1 MPPTDTAALVESL
14 YIHEFRRVFST
25 LARLL
30 GDWDL
35 AEEAVHEAFAV
46 AVENWTANGVPAQPV
61 SWLVSTGRFKAIDLL
76 RSKGRLNKHAEQIVN
91 RIASIDRRNQE
102 KEEHNIED
110 DRLRLIFA
118 CCHPSIDYQVQVPL
132 TLREVCGLTT
142 EEIAS
147 AFLVPT
153 PTMAQ
158 RIVRGKK
165 KIQAA
170 GIPIEIPSEEELPDR
185 LHAVLSVVY
194 LVYNEGYSA
203 SRGDV
208 PVRCE
213 LTQESIRLCRL
224 IIELMP
230 DPEAMGLLAL
240 MLLQEARRVT
250 RVDEQGDIV
259 LLEDQDRSK
268 WDQEL
273 IQEGLLWI
281 QRATT
286 HRRLGP
292 FQAQAWIGSFHATAS
307 KPAETNW
314 PEIIRWYGI
323 LQAIAPSPVV
333 ELNRAVAIAM
343 KAGPEAGLREID
355 RILSTGDLNH
365 YHLLHAARADLYRRL
380 GDWEQATLCYEKAL
394 TLVQQTAEKRFLERR
409 LLEVTAAKKASEN
422 PSVEMSNRADA
433 DRP

>member
-1 MPPTDTAALVESL
+1 MPPTDPAALVESL
-14 YIHEFRRVFST
+14 YVGEFRRVFST

-46 AVENWTANGVPAQPV
+46 AVEQWTTNGIPAQPV
-61 SWLVSTGRFKAIDLL
+61 SWLISTGRFKAIDLL
-76 RSKGRLNKHAEQIVN
+76 RSKGRLNKHAEQIAS
-91 RIASIDRRNQE
+91 RIESIERRNQE
-102 KEEHNIED
+102 KGDHNIED

-118 CCHPSIDYQVQVPL
+118 CCHPSIDYHVQVPL

-153 PTMAQ
+153 STMAQ

-170 GIPIEIPSEEELPDR
+170 KIPLEIPSEEELPDR

-203 SRGDV
+203 SRGDTL
-208 PVRCE
+208 VRGD
-213 LTQESIRLCRL
+213 LTREAIRLCRL

-240 MLLQEARRVT
+240 MLLQESRRST
-250 RVDEQGDIV
+250 RVDSQGDIV
-259 LLEDQDRSK
+259 LLEEQDRTR
-268 WDQEL
+268 WDTGL

-281 QRATT
+281 RRGAEK
-286 HRRLGP
+286 RRLGP
-292 FQAQAWIGSFHATAS
+292 FQAQAWIGSFHARAS
-307 KPAETNW
+307 HPAETNW
-314 PEIIRWYGI
+314 SEIIRWYGI
-323 LQAIAPSPVV
+323 LQAIAPSPIV

-343 KAGPEAGLREID
+343 KDGPQSGLDEID
-355 RILSTGDLNH
+355 RILKTGDLNH
-365 YHLLHAARADLYRRL
+365 YHHLHAARADFFRRL
-380 GDWEQATLCYEKAL
+380 GKWGQARQCYEKAL
-394 TLVQQTAEKRFLERR
+394 ALVLQSAERRFLERR
-409 LLEVTAAKKASEN
+409 LMEIAESEKASEI
-422 PSVEMSNRADA
+422 
-433 DRP
+433 